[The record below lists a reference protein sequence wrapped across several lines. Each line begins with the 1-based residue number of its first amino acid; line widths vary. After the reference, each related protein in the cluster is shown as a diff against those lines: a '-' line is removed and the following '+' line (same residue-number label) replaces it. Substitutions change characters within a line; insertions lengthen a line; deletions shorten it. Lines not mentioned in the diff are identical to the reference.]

1 MTFRKPYRMIFAA
14 AAVMLICFSRL
25 ASAAEPPIA
34 HEHRQVQSNGATYTL
49 DIIRVNLKDPTI
61 QVKAVAAN
69 RELGSVEKFSDMLA
83 DNDAAAGIN
92 GTFFDAFTEDISYR
106 TPYGLVMNN
115 NDLLY
120 SGDKETSI
128 TVSTDKEASV
138 QRLQVNSTVRAGSW
152 SSLLAGVDV
161 YYGDVPHSAWLF
173 TKDYG
178 DDLSYPG
185 VKIVVGPDGKVASVT
200 AEGTAA
206 IPAGGKVLLLSS
218 DFTFDRTIKIVKAG
232 DKFSVSQTVTNLD
245 TKASV
250 PIDQVR
256 MAIGAGPKLVT
267 EGRVDLDF
275 ERDRFNDPLVTER
288 PNVRSFAGVDQEGK
302 LVFGTVS
309 YCTIEQMADV
319 MVEIGMKDAIN
330 LDGGASSAL
339 YYKGRMLRAPGRLL
353 SNALIVRQ
361 TASPQVQLQVNGQS
375 VGNYYGYV
383 DQDVTMVPFRVL
395 LNRLKEEYRW
405 DGATSSLSITKDKAK
420 LEVSLGS
427 RSASVNGRTVTMDAE
442 PQIVDGH
449 LYVPLRF
456 VAEALG
462 AQVDWNGDLYRA
474 NVKPSESQDAK

>member
-1 MTFRKPYRMIFAA
+1 M
-14 AAVMLICFSRL
+14 
-25 ASAAEPPIA
+25 
-34 HEHRQVQSNGATYTL
+34 
-49 DIIRVNLKDPTI
+49 
-61 QVKAVAAN
+61 
-69 RELGSVEKFSDMLA
+69 
-83 DNDAAAGIN
+83 
-92 GTFFDAFTEDISYR
+92 
-106 TPYGLVMNN
+106 
-115 NDLLY
+115 
-120 SGDKETSI
+120 
-128 TVSTDKEASV
+128 
-138 QRLQVNSTVRAGSW
+138 
-152 SSLLAGVDV
+152 
-161 YYGDVPHSAWLF
+161 
-173 TKDYG
+173 
-178 DDLSYPG
+178 
-185 VKIVVGPDGKVASVT
+185 KIVVGPDGKVASVT

-218 DFTFDRTIKIVKAG
+218 DFTFDRTAKIIKAG
-232 DKFSVSQTVTNLD
+232 DKFSVSQTVTNLE

-395 LNRLKEEYRW
+395 LNRLKAEYRW

-474 NVKPSESQDAK
+474 NVNPNESQDAK